1 MIGLTTNN
9 FMIVKKPG
17 DGSIHSL
24 KEILKDFPGET
35 AVLEL
40 HDLGGPNGLV
50 DSLERVGEIQG
61 TPVNL
66 VFDLTSV
73 GNLASWATPL
83 VSIMHSGVVGGN
95 QLPEGSLM
103 VCIVRDDEELKHS
116 IAFQAVSNRCLCVA
130 TKEDPESFRN
140 LARAIKQVREDG
152 EHKPLRDGPSGTEP
166 SM

>member
-1 MIGLTTNN
+1 MSAVTTNN

-24 KEILKDFPGET
+24 KEILNDLPGET

-40 HDLGGPNGLV
+40 NHLDGSLV
-50 DSLERVGEIQG
+50 DRLESVSKIQG

-73 GNLASWATPL
+73 ENLSQWAIPL
-83 VSIMHSGVVGGN
+83 VSIMHSNVVGGN
-95 QLPEGSLM
+95 ELPEGSLM
-103 VCIVRDDEELKHS
+103 VCIVRDDEELKRS
-116 IAFQAVSNRCLCVA
+116 VAFDALSARCLCVA

-140 LARAIKQVREDG
+140 LARAIKFVREDG

>member
-1 MIGLTTNN
+1 MNGVSTNN
-9 FMIVKKPG
+9 FLIVKKPG

-40 HDLGGPNGLV
+40 RDFDGPDLV
-50 DSLERVGEIQG
+50 DSLERIGKIQG

-73 GNLASWATPL
+73 GNLAHWANPL
-83 VSIMHSGVVGGN
+83 VSIMHSNVVGGH
-95 QLPEGSLM
+95 QLPEGSMM
-103 VCIVRDDEELKHS
+103 VCIIRDDDELKRS
-116 IAFQAVSNRCLCVA
+116 IAFDALAARCLCVA

-140 LARAIKQVREDG
+140 LARTIKVVREEG
-152 EHKPLRDGPSGTEP
+152 EPRPLRDGPSDTDY

>member
-1 MIGLTTNN
+1 MSAVTTNN

-24 KEILKDFPGET
+24 KEILNDLPGET

-40 HDLGGPNGLV
+40 NHLDGSLV
-50 DSLERVGEIQG
+50 DRLESVSKIQG

-73 GNLASWATPL
+73 DNLSQWAIPL
-83 VSIMHSGVVGGN
+83 VSIMQSNVVGGSE
-95 QLPEGSLM
+95 LPEGSLM
-103 VCIVRDDEELKHS
+103 VCIVRDDEELKRS
-116 IAFQAVSNRCLCVA
+116 VAFDALSARCLCVA

-140 LARAIKQVREDG
+140 LARSIKLVREEG
-152 EHKPLRDGPSGTEP
+152 EHRPLRDGPSGTEP

>member
-1 MIGLTTNN
+1 MSAVTTNN

-24 KEILKDFPGET
+24 KEILNDLPGET

-40 HDLGGPNGLV
+40 NHLDG
-50 DSLERVGEIQG
+50 SLIDRLESVNKIQG

-73 GNLASWATPL
+73 ENLSQWAIPL
-83 VSIMHSGVVGGN
+83 VSIMHSNVVGGSE
-95 QLPEGSLM
+95 LPEGSLM
-103 VCIVRDDEELKHS
+103 VCIVRDDEELKRS
-116 IAFQAVSNRCLCVA
+116 VAFDALSARCLCVA

-140 LARAIKQVREDG
+140 LARAIKFVREDG

>member
-1 MIGLTTNN
+1 MSAVTTNN

-24 KEILKDFPGET
+24 KEILNDLPGET

-40 HDLGGPNGLV
+40 NHLDGSLV
-50 DSLERVGEIQG
+50 DRLESVSKIQG

-73 GNLASWATPL
+73 ENLSQWAIPL
-83 VSIMHSGVVGGN
+83 VSIMHSNVVGGN
-95 QLPEGSLM
+95 ELPKGSLM
-103 VCIVRDDEELKHS
+103 VCIVRDDEELKRS
-116 IAFQAVSNRCLCVA
+116 VAFDALSARCLCVA

-140 LARAIKQVREDG
+140 LARAIKFVREDG
-152 EHKPLRDGPSGTEP
+152 EHKPLRDGTSGTEP

>member
-1 MIGLTTNN
+1 MSAVTTNN

-24 KEILKDFPGET
+24 KEILNDLPGET

-40 HDLGGPNGLV
+40 NHLDGSLV
-50 DSLERVGEIQG
+50 DRLESVSKIQG

-73 GNLASWATPL
+73 ENLSQWAIPL
-83 VSIMHSGVVGGN
+83 VSIMHSNVVGGSE
-95 QLPEGSLM
+95 LPEGSLM
-103 VCIVRDDEELKHS
+103 VCIVRDDEELKRS
-116 IAFQAVSNRCLCVA
+116 VAFDALSARCLCVA

-140 LARAIKQVREDG
+140 LASAIKFVREDG

>member
-1 MIGLTTNN
+1 MNGVTTNN

-40 HDLGGPNGLV
+40 RDFDGPGLM

-73 GNLASWATPL
+73 GNLAKWATPL
-83 VSIMHSGVVGGN
+83 VSIMHSNVVGGH

-103 VCIVRDDEELKHS
+103 VCIVRDEEELKRS
-116 IAFQAVSNRCLCVA
+116 VAFDALSARCLCVA

-140 LARAIKQVREDG
+140 LARAIKNVREDG
-152 EHKPLRDGPSGTEP
+152 EHRPLRDGPSGTEP

>member
-1 MIGLTTNN
+1 MSAVTTNN

-24 KEILKDFPGET
+24 KEILNDLPGET

-40 HDLGGPNGLV
+40 NHLDGSLV
-50 DSLERVGEIQG
+50 DRLESVSKIQG

-73 GNLASWATPL
+73 ENLSQWAIPL
-83 VSIMHSGVVGGN
+83 VSIMHSKVVGGN
-95 QLPEGSLM
+95 ELPKGSLM
-103 VCIVRDDEELKHS
+103 VCIVRDDEELKRS
-116 IAFQAVSNRCLCVA
+116 VAFDALSARCLCVA

-140 LARAIKQVREDG
+140 LARAIKFVREDG
-152 EHKPLRDGPSGTEP
+152 EHKPLRDGTSGTEP

>member
-1 MIGLTTNN
+1 MSAVTTNN

-24 KEILKDFPGET
+24 KEILNDLPGET

-40 HDLGGPNGLV
+40 NHLDGSLV
-50 DSLERVGEIQG
+50 DRLESVSKIQG
-61 TPVNL
+61 MPVNL

-73 GNLASWATPL
+73 DNLSQWAIPL
-83 VSIMHSGVVGGN
+83 VSIMHSNVVGGN
-95 QLPEGSLM
+95 KLPEGSLM
-103 VCIVRDDEELKHS
+103 VCIVRDDEELKRS
-116 IAFQAVSNRCLCVA
+116 VAFDELSARCLCVA

-140 LARAIKQVREDG
+140 LARAIKFVREDS